1 MLTHIGL
8 PYLNLESGAAWIGTG
23 TTFTIKRSRT
33 SLAACSIYLEKSL
46 VRGLLAF
53 FAWLSR
59 DKSAWIVRQQAPY
72 FPFRDT

>member
-1 MLTHIGL
+1 MGL

-33 SLAACSIYLEKSL
+33 SLAACSIYLKKSL

-53 FAWLSR
+53 LPGSHAISQRGFSVSR
-59 DKSAWIVRQQAPY
+59 HPY